1 MQKSLKAILKYCDT
15 CPELIGYYSQDID
28 LEMLGRLGY
37 VAPMEPVEGLICRE
51 CSGLEGDSQLDSYVD
66 RISGQTVF
74 AIFCSDC
81 GITPITDSDMKC
93 WRVDAE
99 AIARRFV
106 KEVNIQGQVTAI
118 IPDQLWHLG
127 RRGNHQYLFARHL
140 GEITYEAL
148 ELAIRQ
154 YPKASIVTGSEYL
167 MARLQKSLPNRCIA
181 LELSATFRVDGSM
194 AFDESLLEEQKPDP
208 TKQPHKRR
216 GDRTAKIELCE
227 RAMKDHVF
235 AAYDYMEDTARRGE
249 IKLLP
254 RPSQEMLGKMT
265 NLSQKEVSRCL
276 NDKEAKILR
285 LLWEKSCT
293 LDGIESL
300 ARMFRN

>member
-15 CPELIGYYSQDID
+15 SPELIGYYMRDID

-37 VAPMEPVEGLICRE
+37 VAPMEPVEDLICRE
-51 CSGLEGDSQLDSYVD
+51 CSGLEGDSQLDSYID
-66 RISGQTVF
+66 RSTGQTVF
-74 AIFCSDC
+74 AIFCADC
-81 GITPITDSDMKC
+81 GIVPISSSDMKC

-99 AIARRFV
+99 AIACRFV
-106 KEVNIQGQVTAI
+106 KEANIQGQVTPI

-140 GEITYEAL
+140 GERGYEAL

-154 YPKASIVTGSEYL
+154 YPKATIVTASEYL

-194 AFDESLLEEQKPDP
+194 AVDESVLEERKPDP

-216 GDRTAKIELCE
+216 GDRTAKNELLE

-235 AAYDYMEDTARRGE
+235 AAYDYMQDTASRGE
-249 IKLLP
+249 VKLLP
-254 RPSQEMLGKMT
+254 RPTQKMLAKIT
-265 NLSQKEVSRCL
+265 NMHEREVSRCL
-276 NDKEAKILR
+276 KDKEAKILR
-285 LLWEKSCT
+285 LLWEQSST

-300 ARMFRN
+300 VRTFRR